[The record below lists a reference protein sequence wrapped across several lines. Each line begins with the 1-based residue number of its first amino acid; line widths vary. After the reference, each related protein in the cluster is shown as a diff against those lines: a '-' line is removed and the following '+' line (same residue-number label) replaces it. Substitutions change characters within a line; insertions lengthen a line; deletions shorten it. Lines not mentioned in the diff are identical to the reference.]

1 MQTKTEAP
9 RGLAASRFANASDA
23 DGEEEQNG
31 VAGKPEL
38 SEPDNSSAA
47 LATVRTAN
55 TFFNSFFLGLRLA
68 NTARVGQI
76 AKARTELNQ
85 LAELDHEISEQN
97 QRMLRS
103 ITDVQPSSS

>member
-1 MQTKTEAP
+1 MQTRTEAP
-9 RGLAASRFANASDA
+9 RGLAANPSANTPDA
-23 DGEEEQNG
+23 DGEGEHNG

-68 NTARVGQI
+68 NTGRVGQI

-103 ITDVQPSSS
+103 ITDVQPSAS